1 MAKIKVTATLD
12 DKVSAPAKKAAGS
25 LDDLASSGE
34 DASSGMDE
42 ADDASG
48 GLAGSFEDLTG
59 IAATTAGAIA
69 AVAVVALAAAAA
81 FLSALDQTRTLRNS
95 LNGLDK
101 GLGDAGGSFAA
112 LNAAML
118 ATALPAEE
126 LRENFGKLRL
136 AGQTAAAAQQFAI
149 LAANIKAAGGEGD
162 ALVDAIIDAVT
173 VGKVE
178 QGVFEAAGK
187 ALGGTAKLAE
197 QLAKQLGVSA
207 EEVPKLI
214 ELGKISPDQLVQAA
228 KALGKDFS
236 GLAKSSASFVDRISS
251 VASVRF
257 NQFGAAIMADDFG
270 IINKLVSVF
279 DSAITG
285 AMKAAAFG
293 FGFVTGAAKAL
304 GAAISN
310 ATKDSGLDSLGE
322 DFGKLIEA
330 MDPFLSVA
338 KSIAGFML
346 GEFGSALKLAGII
359 IGGIIVVVA
368 KFIQV
373 WVRVVTVVAGAIG
386 SVIGAI
392 KSMAAP
398 ITAVFAG
405 LDPAGWAKSLID
417 GLVNGIKNGASAV
430 IAAAKNMATSIAN
443 AVKGALKIGSPS
455 KLFESFGA
463 FTAEGMQVGIEGGT
477 KAASA
482 AGAGLAAGVTGGAMG
497 TMAAGAVGG
506 GSSSS
511 IGEIVININGASDPA
526 ATARAVEDQLR
537 SVFAQMSMQRGA

>member
-304 GAAISN
+304 GAAISK